1 MGQADSKR
9 RSEDRVSSTASATTS
24 TNEASSES
32 NGGSN
37 SPGDGKDGPAFKSY
51 ERLFYNGNSDSISK
65 VPPEN
70 AAAINKD
77 TPESWPI
84 KKITTAE
91 ALSQETE
98 ELEDSLDFGNQVIEH
113 I

>member
-1 MGQADSKR
+1 MPL
-9 RSEDRVSSTASATTS
+9 E
-24 TNEASSES
+24 
-32 NGGSN
+32 NGEGWIRL
-37 SPGDGKDGPAFKSY
+37 FKSY

-77 TPESWPI
+77 TPESRPL

-98 ELEDSLDFGNQVIEH
+98 ELEDSFDFGNQVIDH
-113 I
+113 ISNKDAISTATATTFIRCDYFKWFTIL

>member
-1 MGQADSKR
+1 MALMFDLFILSGLKQLLQLLYSR
-9 RSEDRVSSTASATTS
+9 
-24 TNEASSES
+24 
-32 NGGSN
+32 
-37 SPGDGKDGPAFKSY
+37 DGPAFKSY